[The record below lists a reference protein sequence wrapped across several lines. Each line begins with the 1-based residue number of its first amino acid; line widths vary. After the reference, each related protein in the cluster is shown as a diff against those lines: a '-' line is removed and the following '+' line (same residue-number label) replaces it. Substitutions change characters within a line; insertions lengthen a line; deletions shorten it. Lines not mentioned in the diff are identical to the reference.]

1 MPDITCR
8 ACGHHLDPADATAQA
23 GPGITAWYCR
33 DTDACRE
40 RMWGGHLHSVD
51 LLADEPGEAS

>member
-1 MPDITCR
+1 MTITCR

-23 GPGITAWYCR
+23 GPAVSYYYCR

-40 RMWGGHLHSVD
+40 RLR
-51 LLADEPGEAS
+51 EEARAWR

>member
-1 MPDITCR
+1 MSDITCR
-8 ACGHHLDPADATAQA
+8 ACGHRLHPADATAQA

-40 RMWGGHLHSVD
+40 RMV
-51 LLADEPGEAS
+51 AQ